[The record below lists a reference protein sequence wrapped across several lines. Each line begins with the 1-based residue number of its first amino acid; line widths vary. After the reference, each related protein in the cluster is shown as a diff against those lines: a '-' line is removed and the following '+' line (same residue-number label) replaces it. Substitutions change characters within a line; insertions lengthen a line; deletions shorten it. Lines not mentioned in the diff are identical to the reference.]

1 MRCRSALWAAAAA
14 AAGVRRRRRVAVA
27 AVAIAAAADYDDCG
41 DCSVGGEALI
51 ASVQGGLERE
61 IKEH

>member
-1 MRCRSALWAAAAA
+1 M
-14 AAGVRRRRRVAVA
+14 RRRRRVAVA